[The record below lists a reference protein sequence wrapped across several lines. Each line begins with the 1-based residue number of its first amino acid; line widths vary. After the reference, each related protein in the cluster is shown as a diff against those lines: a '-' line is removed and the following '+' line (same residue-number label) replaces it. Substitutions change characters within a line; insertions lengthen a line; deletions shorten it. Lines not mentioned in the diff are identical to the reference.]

1 MISRQPPIA
10 SGESFASLAGGLL
23 RHPWRRELSVDEIPA
38 PQRIAPFSAAI
49 AADVLM
55 AGEEVGNGRLILLH
69 DPAGNDAWDG
79 TFRCVTYA
87 RADVDLEMVTD
98 PLLAEVGWSWL
109 TDALASHAA
118 AYTAASGTVTAVS
131 SRAFG
136 EMSDNPDR
144 AEVEI
149 RASWTALIST
159 TKELAAHLDAWQD
172 LLCMTAGLPPTTAD
186 VVVLGTRARSA
197 KR

>member
-1 MISRQPPIA
+1 MSRQPPVA
-10 SGESFASLAGGLL
+10 SGEPFSSLAAGLL
-23 RHPWRRELSVDEIPA
+23 RHPWRRELEVEEIPA

-49 AADVLM
+49 AADVLL
-55 AGEEVGNGRLILLH
+55 GGDEVGNGRLILLH

-109 TDALASHAA
+109 TDALEGHAA
-118 AYTAASGTVTAVS
+118 EYTAASGTVTAVS

-136 EMSDNPDR
+136 GMSDSPDR

-149 RASWTALIST
+149 RASWTALIETSRD
-159 TKELAAHLDAWQD
+159 LASHLDAWQD
-172 LLCMTAGLPPTTAD
+172 LLCMTAGLPPATAE
-186 VVVLGTRARSA
+186 VVVLGTRARSVR
-197 KR
+197 K

>member
-1 MISRQPPIA
+1 MSRQPPVA
-10 SGESFASLAGGLL
+10 SGEQFASLAAGLL
-23 RHPWRRELSVDEIPA
+23 RHPWRRELEVEEIPA

-49 AADVLM
+49 AADVLL
-55 AGEEVGNGRLILLH
+55 GGDEVGNGRLILLH

-109 TDALASHAA
+109 TDALEGHAA
-118 AYTAASGTVTAVS
+118 EYTAASGTVTAVS

-136 EMSDNPDR
+136 GMSDSPDR

-149 RASWTALIST
+149 RASWTALIETSRD
-159 TKELAAHLDAWQD
+159 LASHLDAWQD
-172 LLCMTAGLPPTTAD
+172 LLCMTAGLPPATAE
-186 VVVLGTRARSA
+186 VVVLGTRARSVR
-197 KR
+197 K

>member
-1 MISRQPPIA
+1 M
-10 SGESFASLAGGLL
+10 
-23 RHPWRRELSVDEIPA
+23 DEIPA

-159 TKELAAHLDAWQD
+159 SQELAAHLDAWQD

-197 KR
+197 RR